1 MTTNPTPIKE
11 EIPYWS
17 QFLKEGDI
25 LFDYMIK
32 NYNVMIND
40 NIIRGLEIF
49 EIRQNFYSEILYLE
63 KNHLDE
69 IQKELIPWIQ
79 NQYKTGQLFEKSNWK
94 PFRDIGFT
102 TFTLGYKIMFQYK
115 QFYFQLSLDTYYP
128 FEEELKNDKYKEFD
142 WVCFLLALYGWKE
155 DGKEKLQPDNYVVI
169 PSDNI
174 MPDQYW
180 DRIY

>member
-11 EIPYWS
+11 DIPYWS
-17 QFLKEGDI
+17 KFLKEGDI

-40 NIIRGLEIF
+40 NKIRGLEIF

-63 KNHLDE
+63 KNHFDE

-79 NQYKTGQLFEKSNWK
+79 NQYKTGQLFQKSNWK

-115 QFYFQLSLDTYYP
+115 QYYFQLSLDTYYP
-128 FEEELKNDKYKEFD
+128 FEEQLKDDEYKEFD